1 MDITVNADIE
11 RVVERVI
18 ADEGRVDVLI
28 NNAGF
33 GLYGAIED
41 VSIDDAKHQFEV
53 NLFGLARLTKL
64 VLPYMRAQKSGR
76 IVNVSSMAGKI
87 FMPLGA
93 WYHASKHAVYE
104 FMLSKL
110 ILQKSMR
117 KTDVSL

>member
-41 VSIDDAKHQFEV
+41 VSIDNAKHQFEV

-93 WYHASKHAVYE
+93 WYHASTHAVYE